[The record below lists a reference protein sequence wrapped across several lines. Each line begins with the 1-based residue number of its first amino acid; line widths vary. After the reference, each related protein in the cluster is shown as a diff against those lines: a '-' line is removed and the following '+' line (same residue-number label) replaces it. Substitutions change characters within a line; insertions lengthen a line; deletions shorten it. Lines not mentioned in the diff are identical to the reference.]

1 VLTAPNQCGQP
12 DRPLAGEPHS
22 AAPAHRGRCCCRNRN
37 SNDSC
42 VVLRGT
48 RTCSIGQEH
57 WKRILEEASRL
68 SLGVSIFLLVVG
80 AILTF
85 AVDVTTSGF
94 SINTVGIILMIA
106 GALGLVLSLLFW
118 SSFSP
123 YRRGRTVVGG
133 DTVVEERRIERDLP

>member
-1 VLTAPNQCGQP
+1 M
-12 DRPLAGEPHS
+12 
-22 AAPAHRGRCCCRNRN
+22 
-37 SNDSC
+37 
-42 VVLRGT
+42 
-48 RTCSIGQEH
+48 
-57 WKRILEEASRL
+57 KEARSL

-94 SINTVGIILMIA
+94 SINTFGIILMIA

>member
-1 VLTAPNQCGQP
+1 
-12 DRPLAGEPHS
+12 
-22 AAPAHRGRCCCRNRN
+22 
-37 SNDSC
+37 
-42 VVLRGT
+42 
-48 RTCSIGQEH
+48 
-57 WKRILEEASRL
+57 
-68 SLGVSIFLLVVG
+68 
-80 AILTF
+80 LTF

-123 YRRGRTVVGG
+123 YRQGRTVAG

>member
-1 VLTAPNQCGQP
+1 M
-12 DRPLAGEPHS
+12 
-22 AAPAHRGRCCCRNRN
+22 
-37 SNDSC
+37 
-42 VVLRGT
+42 
-48 RTCSIGQEH
+48 
-57 WKRILEEASRL
+57 EEARSL

-85 AVDVTTSGF
+85 AVDVSASGF

-118 SSFSP
+118 SSFAP
-123 YRRGRTVVGG
+123 YRRGRTVAGP

>member
-1 VLTAPNQCGQP
+1 MQDSANGQ
-12 DRPLAGEPHS
+12 LSKH
-22 AAPAHRGRCCCRNRN
+22 
-37 SNDSC
+37 
-42 VVLRGT
+42 
-48 RTCSIGQEH
+48 Q
-57 WKRILEEASRL
+57 EEASRV

-85 AVDVTTSGF
+85 AVEVTSSGF
-94 SINTVGIILMIA
+94 NLNTAGVILMVA

-123 YRRGRTVVGG
+123 YRRSRTVAGS